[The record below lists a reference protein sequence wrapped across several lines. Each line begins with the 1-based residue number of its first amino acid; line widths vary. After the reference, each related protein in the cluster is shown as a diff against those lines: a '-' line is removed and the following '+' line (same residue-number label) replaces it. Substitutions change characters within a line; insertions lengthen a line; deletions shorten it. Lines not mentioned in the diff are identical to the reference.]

1 MNSRFNAID
10 YAQQLEA
17 AGVPQTQAEV
27 HAKMMSLALTNCA
40 ASKSD
45 LAALNAQLT
54 ARMDTIETHLIAEI
68 AALGESVVR
77 QLAIMRD
84 FRAMREDI
92 SAIRADLRYIGWGL
106 HLMVAMQIVMLVKLY
121 SQ

>member
-84 FRAMREDI
+84 LRAMREDI
-92 SAIRADLRYIGWGL
+92 SAIRADLRYIG
-106 HLMVAMQIVMLVKLY
+106 
-121 SQ
+121 